1 MSSPDSLESRQD
13 PSHADE
19 VKRVESASVKDLA
32 DGETFTID
40 PKAER
45 ALVWKFDLRVLPVL
59 AVMYLFNSLDKS
71 NLGNAKTAGLE
82 ESLGL
87 VGNDYNTILSIFF
100 IPYVLTAP
108 FLGILGK
115 QYGPSR
121 VLPLMMLAFGFAT
134 LMVVVVHNFGG
145 LMAIRWFL
153 GMAESAFFPLVIYY
167 QTTFYRRGELARRLA
182 LFYAAQS
189 IASAFGGLLAFGTF
203 QITTGSLDN
212 WRYLFIIEGC
222 CTIVFA
228 VFTLWYLPFSASRA
242 SFLNEEEKRLAFH
255 RMQMD
260 SSAIVDE
267 KFNLRE
273 SMRIFK
279 HPTSWIILGKCL
291 LTAQMSSLLTSF
303 EASRYVLESHSSLSS
318 FFFPSSSSA
327 SDTTRSR
334 RISTPLR
341 LTCQVQS
348 CF

>member
-1 MSSPDSLESRQD
+1 MSSPSSLESKRD
-13 PSHADE
+13 PSYADE
-19 VKRVESASVKDLA
+19 VKRVESASIKDLA
-32 DGETFTID
+32 DGEAFVID

-87 VGNDYNTILSIFF
+87 LSNDYNIILSIFF

-115 QYGPSR
+115 KYGPNR
-121 VLPLMMLAFGFAT
+121 VLPLMMLVFGFAT
-134 LMVVVVHNFGG
+134 LMVVVAKNFSG
-145 LMAIRWFL
+145 LMATRWFL

-203 QITTGSLDN
+203 QIKTGSLDN

-222 CTIVFA
+222 CTMLFA
-228 VFTLWYLPFSASRA
+228 VFAYWYLPFSAAKA
-242 SFLNEEEKRLAFH
+242 SFLNEDEKRLAFH

-260 SSAIVDE
+260 SSAVVDE
-267 KFNLRE
+267 RFNLRE
-273 SMRIFK
+273 SMQIFK
-279 HPTSWIILGKCL
+279 HPTSWMILGKANPFYPL
-291 LTAQMSSLLTSF
+291 Q
-303 EASRYVLESHSSLSS
+303 
-318 FFFPSSSSA
+318 
-327 SDTTRSR
+327 
-334 RISTPLR
+334 ST
-341 LTCQVQS
+341 
-348 CF
+348 F